1 MKSRWKIIFWRL
13 IRIAQ
18 SVNMGIN
25 SDMLTSNGCDKPD
38 KINIEAL
45 NKKYL
50 EEKDKR
56 QRVDGLAQN
65 EELEE
70 SESFKLSSLADD
82 PFVDHDALNAQQ
94 QPLEDGQQ
102 VQVIILGAGFGGI
115 LFAARLVEAGIK
127 PEDIRIVDT
136 AGGFGGTW
144 YW

>member
-1 MKSRWKIIFWRL
+1 M
-13 IRIAQ
+13 
-18 SVNMGIN
+18 VIN
-25 SDMLTSNGCDKPD
+25 SDVPSSNGLDQPD
-38 KINIEAL
+38 KIDVEAL
-45 NKKYL
+45 TNKYL
-50 EEKDKR
+50 QEKDRR

-70 SESFKLSSLADD
+70 SESFSSLADD
-82 PFVDHDALNAQQ
+82 PFVDHDAMNAQQ

-115 LFAARLVEAGIK
+115 LFAARIIEAGVK
-127 PEDIRIVDT
+127 PENIRLVDI

>member
-1 MKSRWKIIFWRL
+1 
-13 IRIAQ
+13 
-18 SVNMGIN
+18 MGIN
-25 SDMLTSNGCDKPD
+25 SDMLTSNGSDKPD
-38 KINIEAL
+38 KINVEAL

-115 LFAARLVEAGIK
+115 LFAARLVEAGTK

>member
-1 MKSRWKIIFWRL
+1 MPS
-13 IRIAQ
+13 
-18 SVNMGIN
+18 
-25 SDMLTSNGCDKPD
+25 SNGADKPD
-38 KINIEAL
+38 NIDVEAL
-45 NKKYL
+45 TKKYL

-56 QRVDGLAQN
+56 QRVDGLTQN

-70 SESFKLSSLADD
+70 SESLKLSSLADD
-82 PFVDHDALNAQQ
+82 PFVDHDAMNAQQ

-115 LFAARLVEAGIK
+115 LFAARLTEAGVK
-127 PEDIRIVDT
+127 PQDIRLVEI

>member
-1 MKSRWKIIFWRL
+1 
-13 IRIAQ
+13 
-18 SVNMGIN
+18 MGIN
-25 SDMLTSNGCDKPD
+25 SDVPSSNGPDQPD
-38 KINIEAL
+38 KIDVEAL
-45 NKKYL
+45 TNKYL
-50 EEKDKR
+50 QEKDRR

-70 SESFKLSSLADD
+70 SESFSSLADD
-82 PFVDHDALNAQQ
+82 PFVDHDAMNAQQ

-115 LFAARLVEAGIK
+115 LFAARIIEAGVK
-127 PEDIRIVDT
+127 PENIRLVDV

>member
-1 MKSRWKIIFWRL
+1 
-13 IRIAQ
+13 
-18 SVNMGIN
+18 MGIN
-25 SDMLTSNGCDKPD
+25 SDIVSSNGTDKPE
-38 KINIEAL
+38 KIDVEAL
-45 NKKYL
+45 TKKYL

-70 SESFKLSSLADD
+70 SESSKLSSLADD
-82 PFVDHDALNAQQ
+82 PFVDHDALNARQ